1 MLNEMIEFEQYT
13 YPLNVEHPVIR
24 LKHKAL
30 CNQLSGTARAMTII
44 ARKSIF
50 DYNGPEGII
59 RAKNDLRV
67 WCGDTKGD
75 PGTVS
80 DKTVNAWL
88 PSYMSQVLGEE
99 KALEFEDYLMKEP
112 GLKAQPRYEEVCS
125 LFKDVHAN
133 LNIEVYRTKNRRDRL
148 MNKAEKLSL
157 FCKELGSDNKQRA
170 KTSSAYAPVYNI
182 IKALNTLNG
191 RYSTNGYNKKMF
203 DDKLAR
209 TEMNDFKKISYDRII
224 ADAIA
229 AGPLKRFYLVC
240 ENADFSGI
248 SVKTEKRTSY
258 PFAKKRKGSEW
269 SGKTMQKADLIMK
282 AVAAF
287 LLEQEARNS
296 DNPYGSIAPV
306 NLTDISNWMNGKTGT
321 DALKAFEIESN
332 PLVTF
337 DKSIK
342 NVTAIGINA
351 KWMQH
356 CGWKIVSEESLDDYL
371 ANHPDAN
378 FYSDFGAGNCLRKGI
393 RY

>member
-1 MLNEMIEFEQYT
+1 MLNEIREYEQYT
-13 YPLNVEHPVIR
+13 YPLDDKHQAIR
-24 LKHKAL
+24 LQNKGL

-50 DYNGPEGII
+50 EYNGPEGII
-59 RAKNDLRV
+59 QAKNDLRV
-67 WCGDTKGD
+67 WCGDIKGD

-80 DKTVNAWL
+80 DGIVYAWL

-99 KALEFEDYLMKEP
+99 KALEFEDYLRKEP
-112 GLKAQPRYEEVCS
+112 GLKTSPRYKEVCS
-125 LFKDVHAN
+125 LFRDVHAN
-133 LNIEVYRTKNRRDRL
+133 LNIEAYRTKDKRDRL
-148 MNKAEKLSL
+148 MNKAQKLSL
-157 FCKELGSDNKQRA
+157 FCKELGDNDKQRD
-170 KTSSAYAPVYNI
+170 KTSNAYAPLYNI

-191 RYSTNGYNKKMF
+191 RYSANGYNKKMF
-203 DDKLAR
+203 NDKLAR
-209 TEMNDFKKISYDRII
+209 TEKNDFKKISYDRII

-229 AGPLKRFYLVC
+229 AGPLRRFYLVC

-258 PFAKKRKGSEW
+258 PFTKKKECSEW

-282 AVAAF
+282 TVAAF

-306 NLTDISNWMNGKTGT
+306 NLTDISNWMTGKTGT
-321 DALKAFEIESN
+321 DTLKSFEIKPK

-342 NVTAIGINA
+342 NVTAIGLNA
-351 KWMQH
+351 EWMQH
-356 CGWKIVSEESLDDYL
+356 CGWKIVPEESLDDYL
-371 ANHPDAN
+371 VDHPDAT